1 MGRDR
6 LALVTILFAS
16 LAATLHAEAQAT
28 SPPDDSCASVIDRW
42 QDFADRE
49 NRGGH
54 MDPPVFEKI
63 QNEIGRATELC
74 QSGHEAQAVK
84 AIDQSRRRHGY

>member
-1 MGRDR
+1 MRR
-6 LALVTILFAS
+6 NHFALATILFAL

-49 NRGGH
+49 NQGGH
-54 MDPPVFEKI
+54 MDPSVFEKI
-63 QNEIGRATELC
+63 QSEIGRATELC
-74 QSGHEAQAVK
+74 QSGHEAQAAK
-84 AIDQSRRRHGY
+84 AIEQSRRRHGY